1 MRSNEIFHEVA
12 DDLMDEIE
20 KRFDLLPPSAVTK
33 NRQGWPLAWK
43 GEWSVEK
50 RGEFLTSILR
60 FSSNYAPLFGR
71 LLTPLVNGVR
81 VAGPFSPGLLEA

>member
-1 MRSNEIFHEVA
+1 
-12 DDLMDEIE
+12 MDEIE